1 MYVYQLARV
10 PYDYYFY
17 TVKYREYNHC
27 LHFYTNTYSN
37 FSDSLRIFHFITN
50 QGTIHFGIL
59 LIRIPTPYFQYL
71 RNMRLQVIDYN
82 FNDLT
87 IIIAGTFE
95 FSSTTVD
102 AVVLIYFK
110 PQIINIVKNLNLRT
124 RNLWFYIYR
133 NVTITKISIII
144 YAKLFE

>member
-37 FSDSLRIFHFITN
+37 FSDSLRIFHFITD
-50 QGTIHFGIL
+50 QGTFHFGIL

-71 RNMRLQVIDYN
+71 RNMRNASDRLQL
-82 FNDLT
+82 NDLT
-87 IIIAGTFE
+87 NIIAGTFE
-95 FSSTTVD
+95 FSTTTID
-102 AVVLIYFK
+102 AVVLIYLK
-110 PQIINIVKNLNLRT
+110 PQTINIVKNSNLRT
-124 RNLWFYIYR
+124 RNL
-133 NVTITKISIII
+133 
-144 YAKLFE
+144 

>member
-37 FSDSLRIFHFITN
+37 FSDSLRIFHFITD

-59 LIRIPTPYFQYL
+59 LIRIPTPYFQYF
-71 RNMRLQVIDYN
+71 RNMRNASDRLQL
-82 FNDLT
+82 NDLT
-87 IIIAGTFE
+87 NIIAGTFE
-95 FSSTTVD
+95 FSTTTID
-102 AVVLIYFK
+102 AVVLIYLK
-110 PQIINIVKNLNLRT
+110 PQTINIVKNSNLRT
-124 RNLWFYIYR
+124 RNL
-133 NVTITKISIII
+133 
-144 YAKLFE
+144 

>member
-1 MYVYQLARV
+1 M
-10 PYDYYFY
+10 PHDYYFY
-17 TVKYREYNHC
+17 TVKYREYNHF
-27 LHFYTNTYSN
+27 LFIYTNIFSN

-87 IIIAGTFE
+87 IIIAGIFE
-95 FSSTTVD
+95 FSTKTVD

-110 PQIINIVKNLNLRT
+110 PQRINIVKNSNFRT
-124 RNLWFYIYR
+124 RNL
-133 NVTITKISIII
+133 
-144 YAKLFE
+144 